1 MTFTL
6 SYDATNDR
14 LDVIL
19 TMIDLNVGF
28 IFHRE
33 CYFSGPEV
41 EKFTTECT
49 LK

>member
-19 TMIDLNVGF
+19 TMIDLNSGF

>member
-19 TMIDLNVGF
+19 TIDSLNSAF
-28 IFHRE
+28 IIHRE
-33 CYFSGPEV
+33 CYF
-41 EKFTTECT
+41 
-49 LK
+49 